1 MGRSISLKVGDKVI
15 AAHDFNPSIKER
27 GIIIKPWGRKD
38 NIYDWWVEIHFKSEG
53 KDYQS
58 QIPYR
63 ESELRVINDLK

>member
-1 MGRSISLKVGDKVI
+1 MVLGRSVSLKVGDKVI
-15 AAHDFNPSIKER
+15 TDQKER
-27 GIIIKPWGRKD
+27 GIIIKPWGRED